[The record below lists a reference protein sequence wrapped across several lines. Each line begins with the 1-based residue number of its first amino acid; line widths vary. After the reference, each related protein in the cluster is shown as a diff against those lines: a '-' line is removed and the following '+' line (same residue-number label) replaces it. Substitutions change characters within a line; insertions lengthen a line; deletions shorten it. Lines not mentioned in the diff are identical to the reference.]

1 MTARRLSGKAVAEE
15 IRAQSAQLVA
25 SLTRDG
31 FEAKLA
37 VILAT
42 DNEATAWYVRSIER
56 AASAQGVECQVI
68 EQLGASQ
75 DQLAATITALNEDE
89 SVHGIILQ
97 TPLPHGVD
105 SSALVQL
112 IDPAKDID
120 GANPLSLGRLSVGQ
134 PAFAPAT
141 ARSVIEI
148 LEYYRI
154 PLAGQHVAV
163 VGRSAVVGKPLSQLL
178 LQRDATV
185 SICHSRTPDLSAFTK
200 SAAVT
205 VMAVGRAN
213 LLTGDQVADSSVVID
228 VGTNVDDEGA
238 LVGDVHAASVQPKV
252 RALSPVPGGV
262 GTVTT
267 ALLIL
272 HTVQAA
278 TKVCESIMWRGD
290 ERRADGHTPVTVRQ
304 RSGRY

>member
-1 MTARRLSGKAVAEE
+1 MTAQRLSGKPVAEQ
-15 IRAQSAQLVA
+15 IRARTTQLVEN
-25 SLTRDG
+25 LKRDG
-31 FEAKLA
+31 FSAKIA

-56 AASAQGVECQVI
+56 AASQQGVDPQVLRMP
-68 EQLGASQ
+68 E
-75 DQLAATITALNEDE
+75 ATQEELVARILELNEDE
-89 SVHGIILQ
+89 TVHGIILQ
-97 TPLPHGVD
+97 TPLPQGVD
-105 SSALVQL
+105 PAALVQL
-112 IDPAKDID
+112 INPAKDID
-120 GANPLSLGRLSVGQ
+120 GANPLSLGRLTVGQ

-148 LEYYRI
+148 LEHYDI

-163 VGRSAVVGKPLSQLL
+163 VGRSAVVGKPLTQLL

-185 SICHSRTPDLSAFTK
+185 SICHSRTTNLAQFTK
-200 SAAVT
+200 TAAVT

-213 LLTGDQVADSSVVID
+213 LLGGQDVSDSSVVID
-228 VGTNVDDEGA
+228 VGTNVDEQGQ

-278 TKVCESIMWRGD
+278 SKVCESIMWRG
-290 ERRADGHTPVTVRQ
+290 EPMTTRR
-304 RSGRY
+304 

>member
-1 MTARRLSGKAVAEE
+1 MTAQRLSGKPVAEQ
-15 IRAQSAQLVA
+15 IRARTTQLVEN
-25 SLTRDG
+25 LKRDG
-31 FEAKLA
+31 FSAKIA

-56 AASAQGVECQVI
+56 AASQQGVDPQVLRMP
-68 EQLGASQ
+68 E
-75 DQLAATITALNEDE
+75 ATQEELVARILELNEDE
-89 SVHGIILQ
+89 TVHGIVLQ
-97 TPLPHGVD
+97 TPLPQGVD
-105 SSALVQL
+105 PAALVQL
-112 IDPAKDID
+112 INPAKDID
-120 GANPLSLGRLSVGQ
+120 GANPLSLGRLTVGQ

-148 LEYYRI
+148 LEHYDI

-163 VGRSAVVGKPLSQLL
+163 VGRSAVVGKPLTQLL

-185 SICHSRTPDLSAFTK
+185 SICHSRTTNLAQFTK
-200 SAAVT
+200 TAAVT

-213 LLTGDQVADSSVVID
+213 LLGGQDVSDSSVVID
-228 VGTNVDDEGA
+228 VGTNVDEQGQ

-278 TKVCESIMWRGD
+278 SKVCESIMWRG
-290 ERRADGHTPVTVRQ
+290 EPMTI
-304 RSGRY
+304 GR